1 MKNLLYI
8 LSLLVI
14 FGCKQTTEKDANS
27 SFSEETSVEDLSPEG
42 MNTIVPDEVDGGE
55 MYLGRINFSG
65 LQQEPFKEWF
75 ELNEAGHLLDSALVD
90 SLRPLLKNISI
101 KIFMGTWCED
111 SQRELPALYKVLKAA
126 NYKMS
131 DLEMIAVTHDKD
143 TPQAYEKDYELQYVP
158 SIIFFKD
165 GAEINRIVEYTQE
178 TLEKDMLKILS
189 GKPYQAAYS
198 E

>member
-27 SFSEETSVEDLSPEG
+27 SFSEETSVEDLSREG